1 MGRISISSKTENVI
15 GNLNLNY
22 HVAKGI
28 VYFDSNGKVVKL
40 FAYKKIESWV
50 EISSITGKYIG
61 EIRDYEDANMKKH
74 RCPIL

>member
-28 VYFDSNGKVVKL
+28 VYFDSNGKVIKTIFTIVVAL
-40 FAYKKIESWV
+40 IALVNFYNAIV
-50 EISSITGKYIG
+50 GFT
-61 EIRDYEDANMKKH
+61 A
-74 RCPIL
+74 

>member
-28 VYFDSNGKVVKL
+28 VYFDSNGKVIK
-40 FAYKKIESWV
+40 
-50 EISSITGKYIG
+50 T
-61 EIRDYEDANMKKH
+61 
-74 RCPIL
+74 ILHNKNLSHG

>member
-28 VYFDSNGKVVKL
+28 VYFDSNGKVLKQ
-40 FAYKKIESWV
+40 FC
-50 EISSITGKYIG
+50 ITKNLSHG
-61 EIRDYEDANMKKH
+61 
-74 RCPIL
+74 